1 MLRRVASKLA
11 GKHGPLGVFAE
22 YPVLLQ
28 LGIICTCAEMAW
40 ATLLFTMQFYF
51 MDEIL
56 PLETPQFVASKVA
69 FALVAFTGAETL
81 FKYPMG
87 SLADRFGVRRF
98 VLLALSVCCITPIAA
113 TYATLWWEFIP
124 LRILDGFAAAA
135 LWPCMSALMA
145 RSVPREAK
153 AAAMSVFNAAYMF
166 GLAVGPM
173 CGLLIA
179 SWRHTNRDVF
189 PFCSLIMF
197 TGLAVAWR
205 YIPHHVPSSEV
216 HGESLKEERGLLK
229 GRPMLVRMM
238 FLYALSQV
246 GVGILG
252 PTVLGYVKLQF
263 GLVEH
268 DLPKLM
274 VIPALAVVGIALPLG
289 RVADYIGRAK
299 AVWISYVLA
308 TVGIVMIASSSRFRP
323 TEGMIS
329 LPLVIFGLGVL
340 LMVASYI
347 LGTPAWLGITSL
359 LVDDKRQ
366 AQALSLMQ
374 TAQGCGVVVALAT
387 VASAGHL
394 MANAN
399 RWGDKLGDRIR
410 IHGVHH
416 HLRHLP
422 KEVPLSIWL
431 WISAGVFA
439 PVLIGTLLWVREP
452 EHAAG
457 PAAESEGDD
466 DGDSASVPGLETFPG
481 NGTHGV
487 NLPDSSRTSAS

>member
-1 MLRRVASKLA
+1 
-11 GKHGPLGVFAE
+11 
-22 YPVLLQ
+22 
-28 LGIICTCAEMAW
+28 MAW

-98 VLLALSVCCITPIAA
+98 VLLALSVCCVTPVLAA
-113 TYATLWWEFIP
+113 FATLWWEFIP
-124 LRILDGFAAAA
+124 LRVLDGFAAAA

-173 CGLLIA
+173 CGLLLA
-179 SWRHTNRDVF
+179 TWRHTNRDVF
-189 PFCSLIMF
+189 PFCALIMF
-197 TGLAVAWR
+197 VGLMVAWR
-205 YIPHHVPSSEV
+205 YIPHHVPASEV
-216 HGESLKEERGLLK
+216 HGESLREESGLLK
-229 GRPMLVRMM
+229 GRPMLVRML
-238 FLYALSQV
+238 FLYALSQM

-252 PTVLGYVKLQF
+252 PTVLGYVKVQF

-308 TVGIVMIASSSRFRP
+308 TAGIVMIASSSRFKP

-329 LPLVIFGLGVL
+329 LPLIIFGLGVL
-340 LMVASYI
+340 LMVSSYI

-374 TAQGCGVVVALAT
+374 TAQGCGVVLALAT
-387 VASAGHL
+387 VASAAHL
-394 MANAN
+394 MAKAN
-399 RWGDKLGDRIR
+399 TLSDKFHIKMHIR
-410 IHGVHH
+410 GMRNPIQ
-416 HLRHLP
+416 RFP
-422 KEVPLSIWL
+422 EEVPISIWL
-431 WISAGVFA
+431 WISAGIFA
-439 PVLIGTLLWVREP
+439 SVLLGTLLWVREP
-452 EHAAG
+452 HHAPEAEADAVDDMATTSGAGTESNGTQHAGSHAALD
-457 PAAESEGDD
+457 AT
-466 DGDSASVPGLETFPG
+466 LE
-481 NGTHGV
+481 NGAPPV
-487 NLPDSSRTSAS
+487 NVTGTSTTSAS